1 MGSLQY
7 MYTVHTYMYII
18 IYIHIHTHKVY
29 ECMSNVSTD
38 NQIPLSF
45 HIIPYDVFYLNPSPI
60 LTQSRH
66 DTLRGW
72 HGLTF
77 STLKN
82 DPKGTVNNSL
92 ND

>member
-1 MGSLQY
+1 
-7 MYTVHTYMYII
+7 
-18 IYIHIHTHKVY
+18 
-29 ECMSNVSTD
+29 MSNASTD
-38 NQIPLSF
+38 NQIPYHSISF

-66 DTLRGW
+66 GTLRGW

-82 DPKGTVNNSL
+82 DPKGTVHISL